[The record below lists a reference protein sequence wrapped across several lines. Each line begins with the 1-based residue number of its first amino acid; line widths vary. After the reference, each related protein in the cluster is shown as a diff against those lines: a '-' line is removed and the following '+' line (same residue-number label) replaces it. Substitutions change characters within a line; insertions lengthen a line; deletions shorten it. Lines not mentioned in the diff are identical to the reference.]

1 MVNILSISKKMLTRK
16 LKKLV
21 QSSEDKGLAIV
32 ICDDPMPDSLAS
44 ALALK
49 RIAEHFHIGAKIFY
63 RGDIQNKTLLNL
75 MEEDLSVLQSIA
87 DLNDMKLAFVG
98 AVPSQLK
105 HITRPPS
112 IVIARY
118 EGDTRDIKAELKDI
132 RSDVETTSSIMIEYL
147 KRLKITVDKQLAAQ
161 LLYAIRDATRGLIV
175 NLHEFDLKAYL
186 EIFPSAD
193 IDLLMRL
200 EHPSVKSETFADLAE
215 AIKNKMLK
223 DTHLVTSIGYTKDP
237 STLPKVC
244 DYLLD
249 LEGILTVL
257 TFAIGKANIYVYAKS
272 KNIEVHMRN
281 MLEKVF
287 GAWAEARGT
296 PVYATLEIPLGV
308 FETVLQGEKDV
319 TKSKELLFESIK
331 NVVSSKYFA
340 VIETKE

>member
-1 MVNILSISKKMLTRK
+1 VVNIPSISKKMLTRK
-16 LKKLV
+16 LKRLV
-21 QSSEDKGLAIV
+21 QSCEDKGLAIV
-32 ICDDPMPDSLAS
+32 ICDDPSPDSLAS
-44 ALALK
+44 ALTLK
-49 RIAEHFHIGAKIFY
+49 RIAEHFHINAKIFY

-75 MEEDLSVLQSIA
+75 MEEDLSMLRSVA
-87 DLNDMKLAFVG
+87 DLNDMKLAFIN
-98 AVPSQLK
+98 AVPNQLK
-105 HITRPPS
+105 HITRTPS
-112 IVIARY
+112 IIITHY

-147 KRLKITVDKQLAAQ
+147 KRLNITVDKQLAAQ
-161 LLYAIRDATRGLIV
+161 LLYAIRDATRGLIID
-175 NLHEFDLKAYL
+175 LHEFDLKAYL
-186 EIFPSAD
+186 GIFPSAD

-249 LEGILTVL
+249 LEGISTVL
-257 TFAIGKANIYVYAKS
+257 TFAIGKTDIHVYAKS

-287 GAWAEARGT
+287 GAWGEARGT

-308 FETVLQGEKDV
+308 FETVLQAEKDI

-340 VIETKE
+340 VLETKE

>member
-1 MVNILSISKKMLTRK
+1 MVNIPSISKKMLTRK

-21 QSSEDKGLAIV
+21 QSCEDKGLTIV
-32 ICDDPMPDSLAS
+32 ICDDPSPDSLAS

-49 RIAEHFHIGAKIFY
+49 RIAEHFHIGANIFY

-75 MEEDLSVLQSIA
+75 MEEDLSMLQSVA
-87 DLNDMKLAFVG
+87 DLNDMRLAFVD

-105 HITRPPS
+105 HITRPPL
-112 IVIARY
+112 IIITHY
-118 EGDTRDIKAELKDI
+118 EGDARDIKAELKDI
-132 RSDVETTSSIMIEYL
+132 RSGVETTSSIMIEYL
-147 KRLKITVDKQLAAQ
+147 KRLNITVDKQLAAQ
-161 LLYAIRDATRGLIV
+161 LLYAIRDATRGLIT
-175 NLHEFDLKAYL
+175 NLYEFDLKAYL
-186 EIFPSAD
+186 EVFPDAD
-193 IDLLMRL
+193 VDLLMRL

-237 STLPKVC
+237 STLSKVC

-249 LEGILTVL
+249 LEGISTVL
-257 TFAIGKANIYVYAKS
+257 TFAIGKTSIYVYAKS

-287 GAWAEARGT
+287 GAWGEARGT

-308 FETVLQGEKDV
+308 FETVLQGEKDI

-340 VIETKE
+340 VMETKE

>member
-1 MVNILSISKKMLTRK
+1 VVNIPSISKKMLTRK

-21 QSSEDKGLAIV
+21 QSCEDKGLAIV
-32 ICDDPMPDSLAS
+32 ISDDPSPDSLAS

-49 RIAEHFHIGAKIFY
+49 KIAEHFHIGAKIFY

-75 MEEDLSVLQSIA
+75 MEEDLSVLQSAA
-87 DLNDMKLAFVG
+87 DLNDMKLAFVN
-98 AVPSQLK
+98 AVPNQLK

-112 IVIARY
+112 IIITHY

-132 RSDVETTSSIMIEYL
+132 RSDVETTSSMMIEYL
-147 KRLKITVDKQLAAQ
+147 KRLNIAVDKQLAAQ
-161 LLYAIRDATRGLIV
+161 LLYAIRDATRGLIT
-175 NLHEFDLKAYL
+175 NLREFDLKAYL
-186 EIFPSAD
+186 EIFPDAD

-200 EHPSVKSETFADLAE
+200 EHPSVRSETFADLAE

-223 DTHLVTSIGYTKDP
+223 DTHLVTSIGYAKDP

-249 LEGILTVL
+249 LEGISTVL
-257 TFAIGKANIYVYAKS
+257 TFAIGKVSIYVYAKS

-287 GAWAEARGT
+287 GAWGEARGT

-340 VIETKE
+340 VMETKE